1 MSIDVG
7 TAFTRCRDGEE
18 HMWNPTTNG
27 GECQAAPGEDYGRGS
42 EVRTGE
48 GETRCWDEVWTVI
61 LCTIIIRSGTKTLP
75 RLI

>member
-1 MSIDVG
+1 MVRNTCG
-7 TAFTRCRDGEE
+7 TLPQMEGNVRQ
-18 HMWNPTTNG
+18 H
-27 GECQAAPGEDYGRGS
+27 PGEDYGRGS